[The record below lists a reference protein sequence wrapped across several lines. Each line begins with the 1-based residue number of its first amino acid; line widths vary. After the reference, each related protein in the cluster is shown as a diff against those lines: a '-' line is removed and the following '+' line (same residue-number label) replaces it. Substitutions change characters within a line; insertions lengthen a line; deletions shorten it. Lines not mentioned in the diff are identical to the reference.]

1 VTGDVLDR
9 AGRSGLSLTILKG
22 CDVSAVSHPT
32 LDSLMA
38 AELVESTPPTIPDR
52 MLLIFE
58 DMRYSVTENDTHTD
72 TCTVGPRSQ
81 GAKDPTRS
89 TALSTSQEQ
98 VVCEEEEEEEGS
110 MDSFLKS
117 NGTSIASYR
126 RLNSC
131 DTRNQDVSA
140 VEDTDSK
147 VSHRHEERDI
157 QGEDMDM
164 VAEAPKSIILDDF
177 ATAQKSTPQL
187 ENERKMEK
195 VIEVEVQ
202 NVVREERLQDKGEE
216 DQEEENEQEEELK
229 WIKQMKICG
238 KQIAKFK
245 TENNSG
251 NKVILGDGDVLGD
264 VDGASDRVS
273 SHESCRIE
281 VGSKVEGD
289 YRGKG
294 RWYAG
299 TVTRDCG
306 DGTFEILY
314 KDGESETRVDLSTV
328 SSLPC
333 VFLP

>member
-164 VAEAPKSIILDDF
+164 VAEAPKSIILDNF

-187 ENERKMEK
+187 ENERKMEI
-195 VIEVEVQ
+195 VIEVEVEVEVEVQ

-238 KQIAKFK
+238 K
-245 TENNSG
+245 
-251 NKVILGDGDVLGD
+251 
-264 VDGASDRVS
+264 
-273 SHESCRIE
+273 
-281 VGSKVEGD
+281 
-289 YRGKG
+289 
-294 RWYAG
+294 
-299 TVTRDCG
+299 
-306 DGTFEILY
+306 
-314 KDGESETRVDLSTV
+314 
-328 SSLPC
+328 
-333 VFLP
+333 

>member
-1 VTGDVLDR
+1 VTGDIPDR

-58 DMRYSVTENDTHTD
+58 DMRYSVTENDTQNDTDTHTD

-81 GAKDPTRS
+81 GAEDPTRS

-98 VVCEEEEEEEGS
+98 AVVEEEEEEEGS

-187 ENERKMEK
+187 ENERKMEI

-238 KQIAKFK
+238 K
-245 TENNSG
+245 
-251 NKVILGDGDVLGD
+251 
-264 VDGASDRVS
+264 
-273 SHESCRIE
+273 
-281 VGSKVEGD
+281 
-289 YRGKG
+289 
-294 RWYAG
+294 
-299 TVTRDCG
+299 
-306 DGTFEILY
+306 
-314 KDGESETRVDLSTV
+314 
-328 SSLPC
+328 
-333 VFLP
+333 